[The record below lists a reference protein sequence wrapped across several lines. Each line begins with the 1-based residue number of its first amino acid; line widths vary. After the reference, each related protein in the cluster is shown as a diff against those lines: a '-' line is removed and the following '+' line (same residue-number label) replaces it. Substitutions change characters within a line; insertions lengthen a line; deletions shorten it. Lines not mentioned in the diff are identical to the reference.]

1 MPKLTVASLNEKQ
14 TALCEKTNTI
24 ESSLTATYMSLLTS
38 IVESHGIAE
47 MIGREHMS
55 LAGSA
60 VDVVYKAK
68 VKLGYPKSDKARE
81 RVRCLCSPIWKLF
94 IAPCISA
101 TDEGFEYDAEK
112 LVSFHAKVKSGEL
125 SICKAKKGS
134 GGGGSTGTMT
144 KDAAFLSW
152 FNAMGEAGQER
163 FKKTATAKA
172 IVKALTS

>member
-94 IAPCISA
+94 IAPCITA
-101 TDEGFEYDAEK
+101 TDEGYEYDAEK

-125 SICKAKKGS
+125 SICKERAKTGGS
-134 GGGGSTGTMT
+134 STGTMA
-144 KDAAFLSW
+144 KDEAFLSW

-163 FKKTATAKA
+163 YKKTARAKA
-172 IVKALTS
+172 IVKALS

>member
-14 TALCEKTNTI
+14 TTLCEKTNTI

-38 IVESHGIAE
+38 MIETHGVAE

-55 LAGSA
+55 LAGSV
-60 VDVVYKAK
+60 VDVIYKAK

-94 IAPCISA
+94 IAPCITV
-101 TDEGFEYDAEK
+101 TDEGYEYDAEK

-134 GGGGSTGTMT
+134 GGGGSGGGTMA
-144 KDAAFLSW
+144 KDEAFLSW
-152 FNAMGEAGQER
+152 FNAMNEAGQER
-163 FKKTATAKA
+163 YKKTARAKA
-172 IVKALTS
+172 IVKALS

>member
-1 MPKLTVASLNEKQ
+1 MKLTVASLNEKQ

-24 ESSLTATYMSLLTS
+24 ELNLTATYMSLLTS
-38 IVESHGIAE
+38 IVETHGVAE

-68 VKLGYPKSDKARE
+68 VKLGYHKSDKARE

-94 IAPCISA
+94 IAPCITV
-101 TDEGFEYDAEK
+101 TDEGFEYDSDK

-125 SICKAKKGS
+125 SINKAKKGS
-134 GGGGSTGTMT
+134 GGGGNGGGTME
-144 KDAAFLSW
+144 KDEAFLSW
-152 FNAMGEAGQER
+152 FNAMGEAGKER
-163 FKKTATAKA
+163 YKKTARAKA

>member
-38 IVESHGIAE
+38 IVESHGVAE

-94 IAPCISA
+94 IAPCITA
-101 TDEGFEYDAEK
+101 TDEGYEYDAEK

-125 SICKAKKGS
+125 SICKAKKGPVKPPVEPMS
-134 GGGGSTGTMT
+134 
-144 KDAAFLSW
+144 KDEAFLSW

-163 FKKTATAKA
+163 FKKTARAKA

>member
-38 IVESHGIAE
+38 IVESHGVAE

-94 IAPCISA
+94 IAPCITV
-101 TDEGFEYDAEK
+101 TDEGYEYDAEK
-112 LVSFHAKVKSGEL
+112 LKGNHAKVKSGEL

-134 GGGGSTGTMT
+134 GGGGSGGGTMA
-144 KDAAFLSW
+144 KDEAFLSW
-152 FNAMGEAGQER
+152 FNAMNEAGQER
-163 FKKTATAKA
+163 YKKTARAKA
-172 IVKALTS
+172 IVKALS